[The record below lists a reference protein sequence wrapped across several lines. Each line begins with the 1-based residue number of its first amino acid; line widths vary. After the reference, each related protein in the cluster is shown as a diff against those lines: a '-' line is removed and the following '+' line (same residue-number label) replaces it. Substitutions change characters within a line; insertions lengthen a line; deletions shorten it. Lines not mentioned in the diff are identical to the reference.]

1 MRLHSFLSVALR
13 KRRGGIDGA
22 DLMTTAPQPFGLY
35 IHWPFCR
42 AKCPY
47 CDFNS
52 HVREKVDHDRWTK
65 NLRRE
70 METLAAMT
78 GTRGRVLRSIFI
90 GGGTPSLM
98 MPSTIAA
105 VLDHAARVFT
115 MPEDIEITMEAN
127 PTSVEASGMTEFAGA
142 GVNRVSLGVQAL
154 DDAALAQ
161 LGREHSAREALN
173 ALEQARRNFKR
184 VSADFIYARPEQ
196 SIEAW
201 RDELKRIL
209 DLGLDHLSL
218 YQLTLEPGTA
228 FWSQHQ
234 RGLFFL
240 PEDGLARELY
250 DLTQDMTTA
259 SGLPA
264 YEISNHARKGQES
277 RHNLVYW
284 QAGDW
289 IGIGPGAYG
298 RIWENGRR
306 VETRS
311 RRDPSAWL
319 DDVEAH
325 GHALDHKT
333 DESPAEYGREA
344 LMMGLRL
351 NMGVD
356 LEKITALAGP
366 RENWINTSM
375 MDQLLANDYLELDRE
390 ILKLRQDARPL
401 LNSVLTSL
409 VI

>member
-1 MRLHSFLSVALR
+1 MLFANFSNAVLLKHRD
-13 KRRGGIDGA
+13 GIDGA
-22 DLMTTAPQPFGLY
+22 TRMTSDQRPFGLY
-35 IHWPFCR
+35 IHWPFCL

-52 HVREKVDHDRWTK
+52 HVSNTVDHDRWK
-65 NLRRE
+65 NNLNRE

-78 GTRGRVLRSIFI
+78 GTSGRRLTSIFI

-98 MPSTIAA
+98 MPATVTAL
-105 VLDHAARVFT
+105 LDHASTIFSTGA
-115 MPEDIEITMEAN
+115 DIEITMEAN
-127 PTSVEASGMTEFAGA
+127 PTSVEAEKMAGFAAA

-154 DDAALAQ
+154 DDAALGK
-161 LGREHSAREALN
+161 LGRDHSTREALD
-173 ALEQARRNFKR
+173 ALNEARKNFER

-196 SIEAW
+196 TIPSW
-201 RDELKRIL
+201 RDELSRIL

-228 FWSQHQ
+228 FWSQNQ
-234 RGLFFL
+234 RGKFFP
-240 PEDGLARELY
+240 PEDELARDLY
-250 DLTQDMTTA
+250 DLTQEMTA
-259 SGLPA
+259 AAGLPA
-264 YEISNHARKGQES
+264 YEISNHAKIGQES

-298 RIWENGRR
+298 RLWRDGRR

-325 GHALDHKT
+325 GHALDHNL
-333 DESPAEYGREA
+333 DEAPEDYGREA

-351 NMGVD
+351 KNGVD
-356 LEKITALAGP
+356 LDRLATLAGP
-366 RENWINTSM
+366 HENWINTSVM
-375 MDQLLANDYLELDRE
+375 YQLIAKDCLELDGA
-390 ILKLRQDARPL
+390 ILKLRPDARPL
-401 LNSVLTSL
+401 LNSVLASL
-409 VI
+409 LI